1 MTVRHEIAE
10 PRRETGAWSP
20 EDLMRTR
27 VVRGGYEGRTR
38 RPKARRN
45 SGSAIAVEALMDH
58 AGQEAI
64 SEGFRLA
71 QSERAV
77 PGGAGATDYATPFS
91 ASSPSLLPSVRQNC
105 EYGTMSQ
112 VQKTS
117 VASAR
122 LAA

>member
-1 MTVRHEIAE
+1 M
-10 PRRETGAWSP
+10 
-20 EDLMRTR
+20 
-27 VVRGGYEGRTR
+27 
-38 RPKARRN
+38 N
-45 SGSAIAVEALMDH
+45 N
-58 AGQEAI
+58 AGQEGI

-71 QSERAV
+71 QSERAT
-77 PGGAGATDYATPFS
+77 PGGAGVQDCATPFS

-105 EYGTMSQ
+105 ECGTMLQ